1 MRRYEAFRKPVR
13 CPHCQAEQIGTLLYG
28 MPVFSPDLEARVK
41 SGEIIL
47 AGCSMTGDD
56 PAWQCK
62 ICGTGIYRKSR
73 KTEPATHR
81 NDLPECGER
90 YNLNPG

>member
-1 MRRYEAFRKPVR
+1 
-13 CPHCQAEQIGTLLYG
+13 
-28 MPVFSPDLEARVK
+28 
-41 SGEIIL
+41 
-47 AGCSMTGDD
+47 MTGDD